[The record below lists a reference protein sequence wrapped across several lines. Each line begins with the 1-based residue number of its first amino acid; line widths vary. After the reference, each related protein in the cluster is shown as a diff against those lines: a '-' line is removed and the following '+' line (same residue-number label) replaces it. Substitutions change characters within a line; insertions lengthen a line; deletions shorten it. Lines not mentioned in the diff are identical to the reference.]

1 MKKISNA
8 VKTMIEII
16 FEAREMERQ
25 MLNSQKQRGWI
36 YGS

>member
-8 VKTMIEII
+8 FKTMIEII
-16 FEAREMERQ
+16 FEAREMKRQ

-36 YGS
+36 SGS